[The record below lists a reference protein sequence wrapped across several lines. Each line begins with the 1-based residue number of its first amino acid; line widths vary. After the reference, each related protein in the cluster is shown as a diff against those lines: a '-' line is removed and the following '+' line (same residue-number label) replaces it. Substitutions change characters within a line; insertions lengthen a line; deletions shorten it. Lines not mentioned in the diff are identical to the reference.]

1 MLRVVGVFEAVGEGS
16 VDADVGEPDQGER
29 GRQWGVLPQADR
41 DHDHGHRCGVCGV
54 VEQGADAVAG
64 EEADRGEVRE
74 QERQR
79 VSHQCSWVV
88 V

>member
-1 MLRVVGVFEAVGEGS
+1 MPMWASQTRESAVASGVCCH
-16 VDADVGEPDQGER
+16 R
-29 GRQWGVLPQADR
+29 ADR